1 MNDHEKVRAQVALAA
16 AAALSQD
23 ESVQVQRHLTECET
37 CRREFEIFGAYAGGL
52 RQLPQPTIPADLVAR
67 TQARVLVAR
76 AGVTN
81 HRGDAAMLVGMA
93 VLSWVMTLSTWVAIR
108 ILTGG
113 SLNVLGTNLLSPA
126 PWFLTSFAVTAATA
140 GVAALMLSSRREA
153 RRTL

>member
-1 MNDHEKVRAQVALAA
+1 MNDHEKIRTQVALAA
-16 AAALSQD
+16 AGALSQD
-23 ESVQVQRHLTECET
+23 ESVQVQRHLKECET
-37 CRREFEIFGAYAGGL
+37 CRREFEIVGSYAGGL

-67 TQARVLVAR
+67 TQARILVTR

-81 HRGDAAMLVGMA
+81 HGDAAMFVGMA

-108 ILTGG
+108 MLAGG

-126 PWFLTSFAVTAATA
+126 PWFLTSFAVTSATA
-140 GVAALMLSSRREA
+140 GVAALMLRSRREA